1 MPKAL
6 VNGNNLHYWQVG
18 QGSDFVMIHGLT
30 GNLAIWHFTTVPIFR
45 KQYRITTYDLRGHGK
60 SDMPARGYTT
70 KHMAEDLLGLMDTLE
85 IEKAHLLGHSLG
97 ADIALHF
104 AQLYPDRVNKIIA
117 AEAGTAA
124 LVHLRQSADWPG
136 WEGWARAIE
145 RYGGVK
151 TPREKWND
159 VGYMLR
165 QSLSVP
171 IVFGPAR
178 GLPRK
183 GERLLELL
191 DTTTLVEDYQ
201 DSAGMTLETLSQ
213 LPHPVLL
220 IYGDDS
226 TYMGT
231 YDALKDT
238 LPNCIP
244 VLVPGCEHFGILE
257 KPDLLN
263 QHIQNFLQGDLKP
276 TKAQME

>member
-1 MPKAL
+1 
-6 VNGNNLHYWQVG
+6 
-18 QGSDFVMIHGLT
+18 MIHGLT
-30 GNLAIWHFTTVPIFR
+30 GNLAIWHFTTVPVFR

-60 SDMPARGYTT
+60 SDMPPRGYTT
-70 KHMAEDLLGLMDTLE
+70 KDMAEDLLGLMDTLG

-104 AQLYPDRVNKIIA
+104 ALLYPDRVKKLIV

-124 LVHLRQSADWPG
+124 LVHLRKDPNWPG

-151 TPREKWND
+151 APREKWD
-159 VGYMLR
+159 DIDYMLR
-165 QSLSVP
+165 QTLTIP

-178 GLPRK
+178 GLPRR
-183 GERLLELL
+183 GDHLLRLL

-201 DSAGMTLETLSQ
+201 DSAGMTLETLSK
-213 LPHPVLL
+213 LEHEILL
-220 IYGDDS
+220 IYGEDS

-231 YDALKDT
+231 YDALKET

-257 KPDLLN
+257 KPDFLN
-263 QHIQNFLQGDLKP
+263 QQIQLFLDGDLTPK
-276 TKAQME
+276 KAQVE